1 MLTNLDM
8 DALRTFV
15 VGNELNNFSRA
26 ADQLGRSQSAISMQL
41 KKLEQQVGRPLLMRQ
56 GRGLARTEAGELLLG
71 YARRILALNDE
82 AATSLG
88 ATATPAALRIGL
100 PQDFF
105 EDVMPEV
112 LRRFAAYKPNVHI
125 EVRAGRNH
133 ILEDEVRAGRLDAAI
148 TFCRPESREF
158 GELVAAPPLRW
169 YESATGAGK
178 RTKGP
183 LPLVLY
189 DHPCLFRQAAL
200 NALDSAGLSWRMALT
215 TPSLSGVWA
224 AVRAGQGLTVR
235 IAHRLPDGIA
245 DVTGCFDL
253 PSLPAMEIR
262 MMRAQELSP
271 AGDAIASMMRQ
282 VLEETL
288 RAEGI
293 CLENPTLGRASS

>member
-1 MLTNLDM
+1 M
-8 DALRTFV
+8 DALRTLV
-15 VGNELNNFSRA
+15 VGLDLNNFSKA

-56 GRGLARTEAGELLLG
+56 GRGLVPTEAGELLLG

-112 LRRFAAYKPNVHI
+112 LRRFAAHKPNVHI

-169 YESATGAGK
+169 YDGANSATG
-178 RTKGP
+178 RTAGP

-200 NALDSAGLSWRMALT
+200 GALDAGGRPWRMALT

-235 IAHRLPDGIA
+235 IAHRVPEGVA
-245 DVTGCFDL
+245 DVTEHYDL
-253 PSLPAMEIR
+253 PPLSAMEIR
-262 MMRAQELSP
+262 MMRAETLSP
-271 AGDAIASMMRQ
+271 AGEIMARMLRQ

-288 RAEGI
+288 LSEGI
-293 CLENPTLGRASS
+293 DLAEAVRGKVA

>member
-1 MLTNLDM
+1 MITNLDM
-8 DALRTFV
+8 DALRTLV
-15 VGNELNNFSRA
+15 VGIDLNNFSKA

-41 KKLEQQVGRPLLMRQ
+41 KKLEQQVGRPLLVRQ
-56 GRGLARTEAGELLLG
+56 GRGLVTTEAGELLLG

-148 TFCRPESREF
+148 TFCRPGNREF
-158 GELVAAPPLRW
+158 GELIAAPPLRW
-169 YESATGAGK
+169 YDSAVSAIGRSGSS
-178 RTKGP
+178 

-200 NALDSAGLSWRMALT
+200 QTLDAEGRSWRMALT

-235 IAHRLPDGIA
+235 IAHRVPDGIVDITERYA
-245 DVTGCFDL
+245 L
-253 PSLPAMEIR
+253 PALPAMEIR
-262 MMRAQELSP
+262 MMRAEVLSP
-271 AGDAIASMMRQ
+271 AGEAMAGIMRQ

-288 RAEGI
+288 KREGI
-293 CLENPTLGRASS
+293 GLADVALGKVA

>member
-1 MLTNLDM
+1 MRFSISESHFSSTFSLRSPWGKGWENASTRQKFRITNRSYMLVLDIEIMITNLDM

-15 VGNELNNFSRA
+15 LGIDLNNFSRA

-41 KKLEQQVGRPLLMRQ
+41 KKLEQQVGRPLLTRH
-56 GRGLARTEAGELLLG
+56 GRGLITTEAGDLLLG

-148 TFCRPESREF
+148 TFCRPESRDF

-169 YESATGAGK
+169 YDSTASAGSRG
-178 RTKGP
+178 KGP

-200 NALDSAGLSWRMALT
+200 AALDACGHSWRMALT

-224 AVRAGQGLTVR
+224 AV
-235 IAHRLPDGIA
+235 
-245 DVTGCFDL
+245 
-253 PSLPAMEIR
+253 
-262 MMRAQELSP
+262 
-271 AGDAIASMMRQ
+271 
-282 VLEETL
+282 
-288 RAEGI
+288 
-293 CLENPTLGRASS
+293 

>member
-1 MLTNLDM
+1 MITNLDM
-8 DALRTFV
+8 DALRTLV
-15 VGNELNNFSRA
+15 VGIDLNNFSKA

-41 KKLEQQVGRPLLMRQ
+41 KKLEQQVGRPLLARQ
-56 GRGLARTEAGELLLG
+56 GRGLVTTEAGELLLG

-112 LRRFAAYKPNVHI
+112 LRRFASYKPNVHI

-133 ILEDEVRAGRLDAAI
+133 ILEEEVRAGRLDAAI
-148 TFCRPESREF
+148 TFCRPGNREF
-158 GELVAAPPLRW
+158 GELIAAPPLRW
-169 YESATGAGK
+169 YDSAASASTRSGGS
-178 RTKGP
+178 

-200 NALDSAGLSWRMALT
+200 QALDAEGRSWRMALT

-235 IAHRLPDGIA
+235 IAHRVPDGIVDITERYA
-245 DVTGCFDL
+245 
-253 PSLPAMEIR
+253 LPALPTMEIR
-262 MMRAQELSP
+262 MMRAEVLSP
-271 AGDAIASMMRQ
+271 AGEAMAGMMRQ

-288 RAEGI
+288 KREGI
-293 CLENPTLGRASS
+293 GLLDAALGKVA